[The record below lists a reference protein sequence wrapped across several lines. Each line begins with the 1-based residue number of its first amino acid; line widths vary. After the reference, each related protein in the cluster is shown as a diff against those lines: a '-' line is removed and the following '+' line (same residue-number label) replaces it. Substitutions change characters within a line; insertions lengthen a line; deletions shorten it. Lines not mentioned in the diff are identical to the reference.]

1 MATAMRE
8 MLNWMA
14 VSNHGI
20 RTEGFAGC

>member
-8 MLNWMA
+8 MLNRMA
-14 VSNHGI
+14 GSDNGI

>member
-14 VSNHGI
+14 VSDQGI